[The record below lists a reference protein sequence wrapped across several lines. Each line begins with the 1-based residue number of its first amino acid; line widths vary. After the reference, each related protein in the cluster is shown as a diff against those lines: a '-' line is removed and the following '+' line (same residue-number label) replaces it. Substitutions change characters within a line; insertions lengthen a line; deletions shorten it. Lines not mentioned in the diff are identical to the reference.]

1 VLGIEAAIVAG
12 IICGTVFELGRMII
26 DPSTCT
32 TVVVVDAVDA
42 FAVVALGAIGL
53 AVSELAGPVV
63 AARLAERN
71 GTHADAHPAVADQ
84 PRFGIWICHQPTT

>member
-1 VLGIEAAIVAG
+1 MGKYMRECATDLVMAELIAVAA
-12 IICGTVFELGRMII
+12 
-26 DPSTCT
+26 
-32 TVVVVDAVDA
+32 VVVVDAVDA